1 MSNNESSIHELVN
14 RIEILEKKQGRYRLG
29 ILGLLGLGMMMMT
42 PSVIDRAM
50 AKAGDTLI
58 AKKIALMDDDGTV
71 RVLMSAGKTV
81 DSGAQISLFGKGGK
95 PRAIIATSG
104 GGKTVDS
111 GAQISLFGKGGKP
124 RAIIATSGGPK
135 LSLYDPSGVPQV
147 NLAILDNEPGISIHD
162 KKGKLMGIM
171 AGLQEHGGHLMV
183 LDREGKVTWQ
193 SSK

>member
-104 GGKTVDS
+104 G
-111 GAQISLFGKGGKP
+111 
-124 RAIIATSGGPK
+124 PK

>member
-42 PSVIDRAM
+42 PYVIDRAM

-104 GGKTVDS
+104 G
-111 GAQISLFGKGGKP
+111 
-124 RAIIATSGGPK
+124 PK

-147 NLAILDNEPGISIHD
+147 NLAVNNNKEPVISIHD
-162 KKGKLMGIM
+162 KKGKLMGLM
-171 AGLQEHGGHLMV
+171 AGLQEHGGYLLV